1 MKVISKDKP
10 KGKEYSINKKMKKAK
25 RLEEEKKFK
34 RITENKRK
42 NAENRKERRLE
53 QEEIDKIREIE
64 IVDYQKG
71 MLHIKINEKI
81 EKRALNSQDKN
92 LDIKNIDNFEI
103 NLSGKMWKISILKN
117 YDDIKELLIWKM
129 SE

>member
-1 MKVISKDKP
+1 M
-10 KGKEYSINKKMKKAK
+10 
-25 RLEEEKKFK
+25 
-34 RITENKRK
+34 
-42 NAENRKERRLE
+42 E

-71 MLHIKINEKI
+71 MLHIKINEKL

-103 NLSGKMWKISILKN
+103 NISGKMWKISILKN